1 MPERSFAEQLDERID
16 SLLGAGGTQV
26 SSGTEDLNA
35 LVRIADDLRDLPDAR
50 FKARLKS
57 DLQRRISMT
66 ATAALSYVR
75 EGFHAVTP
83 YVIAGQGAELIDFV
97 KQAFGA
103 QEMFRGMGSGG
114 GIHCELRLG
123 DSMLMMGGGVAGSPK
138 RAIAPAAL
146 HYYVENP
153 DEVYHRALEAGATS
167 LYEPTESYGERFA
180 CVKDA
185 FDNEWYIARR
195 LEGRYAPEGM
205 HDITV
210 SFHPVGAMRFIEF
223 LEQAF
228 SAGRVEVHQSPEG
241 IVLHAKIRIGD
252 SVVELGEAHGE
263 WQPIATTVYLYVPD
277 VDDAYRRAL
286 AAGATSVIEPAD
298 QPYGDRNGGVKDAFG
313 HTWYLSSPIRK

>member
-1 MPERSFAEQLDERID
+1 MPERSFAEQLDEMID
-16 SLLGAGGTQV
+16 GLLGAGESQAA
-26 SSGTEDLNA
+26 SEDLNA
-35 LVRIADDLRDLPDAR
+35 LVRIAGDLRDLPDAR

-57 DLQRRISMT
+57 DLLRRISMT
-66 ATAALSYVR
+66 STAARPYIR

-83 YVIAGQGAELIDFV
+83 YLIAGQAAAMIDFA

-103 QEMFRGMGSGG
+103 QEMSRSTGAAG
-114 GIHCELRLG
+114 GIHCEMRLG
-123 DSMLMMGGGVAGSPK
+123 DSMLMMGGGGAYAGP
-138 RAIAPAAL
+138 IAPAAL

-195 LEGRYAPEGM
+195 LEGRYVPEGL
-205 HDITV
+205 HDVTV

-241 IVLHAKIRIGD
+241 VVQHAKIGIGD

-277 VDDAYRRAL
+277 VDEAYRRAL